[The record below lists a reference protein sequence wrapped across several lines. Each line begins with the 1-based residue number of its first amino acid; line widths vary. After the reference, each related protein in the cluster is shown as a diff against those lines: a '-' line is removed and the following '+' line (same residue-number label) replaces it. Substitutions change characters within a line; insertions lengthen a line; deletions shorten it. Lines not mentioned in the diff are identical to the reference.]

1 MYVISLTWWQYS
13 ICAVRQLPWRRST
26 SVVVMM
32 VQVLC
37 SSSSVIHRNGWQTM
51 CCTWVFVLTL
61 KITCTSMYVFF
72 MITVASGCN
81 DRPFYIFYVTA
92 QFLCCTPVIVVTAQF
107 LWCTSVILGCLLT
120 FGMAVVQR
128 CVSLRRLVIVHSV
141 HVIIGSLKKSH
152 KDLTTIQ
159 STTIY

>member
-1 MYVISLTWWQYS
+1 
-13 ICAVRQLPWRRST
+13 
-26 SVVVMM
+26 
-32 VQVLC
+32 
-37 SSSSVIHRNGWQTM
+37 
-51 CCTWVFVLTL
+51 
-61 KITCTSMYVFF
+61 MYVFF

-92 QFLCCTPVIVVTAQF
+92 QFLCCTSVIVVTAQF

>member
-1 MYVISLTWWQYS
+1 MTVQYLC
-13 ICAVRQLPWRRST
+13 CASVAMKKVRFLWST

-92 QFLCCTPVIVVTAQF
+92 QFLCCTSVIVVTAQF